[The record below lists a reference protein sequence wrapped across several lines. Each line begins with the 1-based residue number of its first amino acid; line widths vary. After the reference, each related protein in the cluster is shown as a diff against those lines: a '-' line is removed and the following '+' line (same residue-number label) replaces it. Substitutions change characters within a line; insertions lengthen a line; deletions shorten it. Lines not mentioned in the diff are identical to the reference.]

1 MRVDLDDFQLTFVS
15 CGNFLRIRPQASN
28 RHIPTTVFYS
38 VFESNYSVLDPSNS
52 WKDLQIWLL
61 THQYG
66 SNKVRELDHLRKGQT
81 DTLQICRHNIKITSL
96 RYSLWHRRSA
106 RSNKRLKNISQSP
119 DSDCYNSN
127 ADITSDWSLRH
138 SNHYRANA
146 NASDLSTEYSLN
158 EL

>member
-81 DTLQICRHNIKITSL
+81 DNTPDLQTQYQNYKSTLQSL
-96 RYSLWHRRSA
+96 AQKVGEIEQEIEEHKSVS
-106 RSNKRLKNISQSP
+106 
-119 DSDCYNSN
+119 
-127 ADITSDWSLRH
+127 
-138 SNHYRANA
+138 
-146 NASDLSTEYSLN
+146 
-158 EL
+158 